1 MTTRHVRNV
10 IAGSLLTCGM
20 VAIAPAI
27 SRAQIDTPDL
37 PLKGQR
43 ITVVGCLVNGK
54 VKGHPEK
61 LVLAKAKMGYLESVP
76 EATCTASDAD
86 TIIRLQ
92 DMKQV
97 GLNEAY
103 AGRWIVIDG
112 RLESQHKVHKDRE
125 IHVESFRP
133 VPVVIP
139 PRVAEAAPAPPFVE
153 TPAPAAPVAEA
164 EVIVTEQPV
173 ATAGVKKQLPKTA
186 TSLPL
191 FGLIGFLSLAA
202 GLGLHLVTRRSLAQ
216 G

>member
-27 SRAQIDTPDL
+27 SRAQVSTPDL
-37 PLKGQR
+37 PLKGQY
-43 ITVVGCLVNGK
+43 ITVVGCLINGAIE
-54 VKGHPEK
+54 GHPDK
-61 LVLAKAKMGYLESVP
+61 LVLAKARMGTLESVP
-76 EATCTASDAD
+76 EATCTASDTD
-86 TIIRLQ
+86 SVIRLQ
-92 DMKQV
+92 DMRQV
-97 GLNEAY
+97 GLNEGY
-103 AGRWIVIDG
+103 AGRWMIIDG

-125 IHVESFRP
+125 IHVKSFRP
-133 VPVVIP
+133 VPVVVPRAAEVIAIP
-139 PRVAEAAPAPPFVE
+139 APFVEAPTPAPP
-153 TPAPAAPVAEA
+153 AAVA
-164 EVIVTEQPV
+164 EVIIPEPV

-202 GLGLHLVTRRSLAQ
+202 GLGLRLVTRRSLAQ